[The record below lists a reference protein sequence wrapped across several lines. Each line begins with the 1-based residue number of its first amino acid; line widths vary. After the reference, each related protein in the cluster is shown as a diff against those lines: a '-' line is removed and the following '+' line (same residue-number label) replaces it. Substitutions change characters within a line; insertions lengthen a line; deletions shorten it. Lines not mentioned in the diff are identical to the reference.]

1 MNTDGPFQLSY
12 PEAELEP
19 TKFSINEESRNFP
32 KEAIERL
39 DSQDEAL
46 EKTDE
51 SSKSSNRRKKRHI
64 PGKSI
69 K

>member
-1 MNTDGPFQLSY
+1 MNNDDPFELSY

-39 DSQDEAL
+39 DSQDEAS

-51 SSKSSNRRKKRHI
+51 SSKSSRKKRHI